1 MHWPC
6 IWKIQLEKNLELRLR
21 PKPASFTIGPRN
33 IYLMDL
39 SFARCSKGHEENIQS
54 LFDSW
59 MREVQN
65 AFCKRNYWMWTY
77 WITLW
82 ITLYLSAG
90 ISWGKG
96 QKAEFFFLNRQSRG
110 WQLRPFPGVLL
121 CPLNIPK
128 ITIFHGTITE
138 HPGTITEHSKKY
150 DSAWDWL
157 QSPSEHLLY
166 LQHPTYAKCLPFL
179 RKLPFWSRNNYFCSP
194 DFLLL
199 RAFET
204 NSCSCLTI
212 ETAFFAEHSF
222 QAVSFLCNG
231 VFFIIITN
239 KKFASSDKGKKIA
252 LPDVAGIIVL
262 LFFGSMGKGLSMG
275 KQSIRKT
282 CRCPVMRHPLL
293 QNTWTSGIG
302 PTLPLLNKHNM
313 CQYTVPSHKKLY
325 AWLWSGHLSIL
336 YTMPESSHLRK
347 PGRDMWYQYQMI
359 WWTQNLNLH
368 PGTLVRPT
376 S

>member
-1 MHWPC
+1 ME
-6 IWKIQLEKNLELRLR
+6 QLL
-21 PKPASFTIGPRN
+21 
-33 IYLMDL
+33 
-39 SFARCSKGHEENIQS
+39 NIQ
-54 LFDSW
+54 
-59 MREVQN
+59 E
-65 AFCKRNYWMWTY
+65 
-77 WITLW
+77 
-82 ITLYLSAG
+82 
-90 ISWGKG
+90 
-96 QKAEFFFLNRQSRG
+96 
-110 WQLRPFPGVLL
+110 QL
-121 CPLNIPK
+121 LNIPK
-128 ITIFHGTITE
+128 NTTVHGIGCSLHLNISYTCNIQRMQNVCLSYE
-138 HPGTITEHSKKY
+138 NCLFDPGTIIFAPRTFFCFRDKFLFLSY
-150 DSAWDWL
+150 NWNGVFCRTLFSG
-157 QSPSEHLLY
+157 
-166 LQHPTYAKCLPFL
+166 CLSTTF
-179 RKLPFWSRNNYFCSP
+179 
-194 DFLLL
+194 
-199 RAFET
+199 
-204 NSCSCLTI
+204 
-212 ETAFFAEHSF
+212 
-222 QAVSFLCNG
+222 FLCNG
-231 VFFIIITN
+231 VFFIIIAN